1 MGVVTWFFTNLIH
14 FSKGMHVEINKFEIG
29 AVTQVVEGDAES
41 KIQELTD
48 LQLAI
53 VGGGSGDVVFH

>member
-1 MGVVTWFFTNLIH
+1 
-14 FSKGMHVEINKFEIG
+14 MHVEINKFEIG
-29 AVTQVVEGDAES
+29 AVTQIVEGEAES
-41 KIQELTD
+41 KIQELSD